1 VEIAA
6 CRQAPGAQW
15 RAARLAGEGAD
26 FVGMGMPTYEKPGH
40 PVGRQSVAADEGG
53 GRFGLTFRDE
63 NESG

>member
-1 VEIAA
+1 MQSSRI
-6 CRQAPGAQW
+6 
-15 RAARLAGEGAD
+15 
-26 FVGMGMPTYEKPGH
+26 VGMGMPTYEKPGH